1 MSARY
6 LALIMFCYLALIFFM
21 KTEVSAGGIVV
32 HNGKNQWYVLILK
45 DMNNT
50 WTFPKGLIETG
61 ETPEVA
67 AGREIA
73 EEVGTSRLTLLARLP
88 PVTYFYERNGRIK
101 KTVQYFIFES
111 PSRARPKPQKQ
122 EGISEARWVKLGDAT
137 QMIGYRQTNVKLLEE
152 TRNAITQGVALQNGQ
167 QGHAL

>member
-1 MSARY
+1 
-6 LALIMFCYLALIFFM
+6 M
-21 KTEVSAGGIVV
+21 KTQSSAGGLVV
-32 HNGKNQWYVLILK
+32 CRVDHQWYVLVIR
-45 DMNNT
+45 DMNDT

-67 AGREIA
+67 AGREIH
-73 EEVGTSRLTLLARLP
+73 EEVGISGLTLRASLP
-88 PVTYFYERNGRIK
+88 PITYFYERSGRIK

-122 EGISEARWVKLGDAT
+122 EGISEERWVKLADAT